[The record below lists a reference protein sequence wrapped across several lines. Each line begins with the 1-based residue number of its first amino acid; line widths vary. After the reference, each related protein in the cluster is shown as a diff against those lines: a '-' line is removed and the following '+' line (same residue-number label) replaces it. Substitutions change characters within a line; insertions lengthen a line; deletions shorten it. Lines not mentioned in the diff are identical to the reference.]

1 MTPKALTFV
10 CCVLSLVPPVASA
23 FHGQSRT
30 GEEPK
35 FQIEIDPTVEGG
47 PKFTVTN
54 LSAKTLSAC
63 IIQSSISSEGR
74 SQSKMDWDPAT
85 QAGGDARR
93 KNPKP
98 LEPGASMTLDLP
110 YKVGSPYPDKVEVI
124 AGVWADGETFGV
136 AEWVKAILE
145 NRASLISAYE
155 QAISLLQKGLDEKWT
170 RGQYLAAV
178 SSESNYLLPFSA
190 IRSTL
195 KAGRSSDD
203 DPQSLQLAMQA
214 LSAYFT
220 QNLDSL
226 RRAKSPDKV
235 ASNP

>member
-1 MTPKALTFV
+1 L
-10 CCVLSLVPPVASA
+10 LESLANVFGRAS
-23 FHGQSRT
+23 
-30 GEEPK
+30 K
-35 FQIEIDPTVEGG
+35 
-47 PKFTVTN
+47 
-54 LSAKTLSAC
+54 
-63 IIQSSISSEGR
+63 
-74 SQSKMDWDPAT
+74 
-85 QAGGDARR
+85 
-93 KNPKP
+93 
-98 LEPGASMTLDLP
+98 
-110 YKVGSPYPDKVEVI
+110 I

-136 AEWVKAILE
+136 AEWVKAILD

-155 QAISLLQKGLDEKWT
+155 QAISLLQQGLDQKWT

-178 SSESNYLLPFSA
+178 SSKSNYLLPFSA

-226 RRAKSPDKV
+226 QRAKSSEKV
-235 ASNP
+235 PSNPELFSPGTANPRRITVDKSGGC